1 MKPRLYISKSPFR
14 KAKGIFFL
22 PSSKKGIW
30 FTSAAPSK
38 YSPMTWWQTYDGLRL
53 FIMVGVYV
61 CRVHKKIRV
70 ELREAGMKNGIYVD
84 YDVFDKSIQEGLY
97 VTYVIE

>member
-1 MKPRLYISKSPFR
+1 MKPRLYISKSPLR

-22 PSSKKGIW
+22 PASKKGIW
-30 FTSAAPSK
+30 FTSAEPSK
-38 YSPMTWWQTYDGLRL
+38 YSPMTWWQTYDGTRL

-61 CRVHKKIRV
+61 CRVHKKLRV

-84 YDVFDKSIQEGLY
+84 YDLFDKSIQEGLY